1 MCLPPGHEPPRP
13 MSLPA
18 SEAAY
23 EVQCNEDQVAA
34 VAGLTEGIFLVH
46 GPPGTGATLCA
57 AASHG

>member
-1 MCLPPGHEPPRP
+1 

-23 EVQCNEDQVAA
+23 EVHCNEDQVAA

-46 GPPGTGATLCA
+46 GPPGTGAILCA
-57 AASHG
+57 AALHG